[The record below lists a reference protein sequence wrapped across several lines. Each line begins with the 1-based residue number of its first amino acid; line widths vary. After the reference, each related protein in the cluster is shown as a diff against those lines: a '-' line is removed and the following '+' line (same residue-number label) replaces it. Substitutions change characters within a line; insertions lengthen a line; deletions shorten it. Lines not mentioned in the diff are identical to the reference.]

1 MGFDVLCGVLLA
13 ANIAQ
18 AIMHYIERGKL
29 NDRIMSRNLA
39 EYKRK
44 SDKLATSDSPHE
56 RIIKQWRGGG
66 K

>member
-29 NDRIMSRNLA
+29 TDRIMSRNLT
-39 EYKRK
+39 EFKG
-44 SDKLATSDSPHE
+44 DKLICAPSAHDE
-56 RIIKQWRGGG
+56 AIRRWRGGE
-66 K
+66 KR